1 MSIRTTTFKTNQEEK
16 EKKMKEEWKAVLKK
30 GMKATKAGSKASK
43 GAKAINKQVLQRK
56 VKKINLPHMY
66 RNRISIKLRRVE

>member
-1 MSIRTTTFKTNQEEK
+1 
-16 EKKMKEEWKAVLKK
+16 MKEEWKAVLKK
-30 GMKATKAGSKASK
+30 GMKATKKLATKAGSKASK